1 MVSTRRQAALGQTST
16 DSQSS
21 AANNA
26 HPRGVYPAETRI
38 HKTTVTMFPA
48 YFQRKH
54 AGKASHVSCVS
65 MLETRSKHVG
75 RTLVVEQRNA
85 PFHVFVVF
93 PEESQRKHAV
103 AFQHVSTIFPEET
116 CYCWCC
122 DICLKR
128 SGRVQELTWTP
139 GPTSATESE
148 GEEEPSSPEARSPR
162 DGAKET
168 TTTKR
173 APKRRKGKW
182 SASMKKVALLA
193 RESKLS
199 LLRSFMQLPL
209 DIILEVRR
217 L

>member
-16 DSQSS
+16 DAQSS

-26 HPRGVYPAETRI
+26 HPR
-38 HKTTVTMFPA
+38 
-48 YFQRKH
+48 
-54 AGKASHVSCVS
+54 
-65 MLETRSKHVG
+65 
-75 RTLVVEQRNA
+75 
-85 PFHVFVVF
+85 
-93 PEESQRKHAV
+93 
-103 AFQHVSTIFPEET
+103 
-116 CYCWCC
+116 
-122 DICLKR
+122 
-128 SGRVQELTWTP
+128 

-182 SASMKKVALLA
+182 SASMKKEALSA

-209 DIILEVRR
+209 DIILEMFGHLHPRALLSIARTSKELRAMVFSQRHADLWKNAREEAGVPRPPEGFSEPRWASLLFDTSCCQHRSTPNPRR
-217 L
+217 SVYSPFPRFTHAEACGQGCHGIYSLES